1 MREILKTGTLQEVI
15 DTLESEIEEY
25 DMNSIKA
32 DLTSNDTFLLCDPVV
47 FIPDVN
53 LFAVCMEYCL
63 GDADGMADWCGTFIF
78 RIKNVSGNPTI
89 TDYGYESD
97 DIMTTLYNYTH
108 VDTDK
113 LASMSAGLFTGD
125 LDQIAALLE
134 NAILGIEL
142 PDPDAVSEVTPAL
155 KRRLQWHSK
164 HKRNHL
170 PITVGGFLF
179 YDFSRCL
186 IELIAIVFYNT
197 SDLIGFA

>member
-53 LFAVCMEYCL
+53 LFAVYMEYCL

-142 PDPDAVSEVTPAL
+142 PDPDAVSEVTTAFETAPA
-155 KRRLQWHSK
+155 
-164 HKRNHL
+164 
-170 PITVGGFLF
+170 
-179 YDFSRCL
+179 
-186 IELIAIVFYNT
+186 IAF
-197 SDLIGFA
+197 